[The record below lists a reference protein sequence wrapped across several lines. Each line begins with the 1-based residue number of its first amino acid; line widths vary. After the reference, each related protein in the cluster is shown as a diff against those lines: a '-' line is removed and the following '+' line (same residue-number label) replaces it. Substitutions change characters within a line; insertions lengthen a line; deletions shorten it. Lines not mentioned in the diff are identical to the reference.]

1 MNAAIGSRPQQLASD
16 TTRADNYPG
25 VAGLAVFRRLVRL
38 LLDSPDEGT
47 EERRAMVVRI
57 IGIAQDPDRYIDE
70 LLTICSAHRSVDR
83 LNVAIDILSQTGE
96 LVRAYAWAYLRRDIE
111 EWHRLSERA
120 YEPNDDYWYIL
131 LRSVAR
137 ATADD
142 ELKCL
147 FIKTCSRA
155 ATRGMREAVVEALR
169 DLGADPAK
177 GLLRHLAQS
186 DDDEFIRCAAQ
197 DALDDL
203 EGR

>member
-1 MNAAIGSRPQQLASD
+1 MNTALTTSPGPMTSD
-16 TTRADNYPG
+16 TSRADNYPG

-38 LLDSPDEGT
+38 LLDLPGPEVVQ
-47 EERRAMVVRI
+47 RRATVVRI

-70 LLTICSAHRSVDR
+70 LLTICSAHHSVDR

-96 LVRAYAWAYLRRDIE
+96 VIRAYAWAYLRRDIE

-137 ATADD
+137 ASADND
-142 ELKCL
+142 LKFL
-147 FIKTCSRA
+147 FIKMCSKA
-155 ATRGMREAVVEALR
+155 ATRGMREAVIDALG
-169 DLGADPAK
+169 DLGTDQAK
-177 GLLRHLAQS
+177 ALLNHLAAA
-186 DDDEFIRCAAQ
+186 DDDAFIRAAAR
-197 DALDDL
+197 DAIYDL